1 MKFIKWFFQE
11 ARYLYYFA
19 IVIFIFLVQGA
30 IRDREYFLS
39 EKWSI
44 IAFTLIVGGFATGM
58 GVSLYREY
66 KASQK

>member
-19 IVIFIFLVQGA
+19 AIVFIIIVQGA
-30 IRDREYFLS
+30 IRDTSYFIS
-39 EKWSI
+39 EPWSI
-44 IAFTLIVGGFATGM
+44 PVFILIMGGFATGI
-58 GVSLYREY
+58 GVGLNREY